1 MTLRIFTILWIL
13 GSYISGLGFTVL
25 MSLLSKYCKKN
36 STTMI
41 VSAVI
46 VAADFFVNLLGFPV
60 ISSLVLSS
68 GFAMTDLPVWRGRTW
83 LVYVI
88 LGKNVLVT
96 AVLLLWHRRVY
107 TGS

>member
-1 MTLRIFTILWIL
+1 MTLSTFTILWIL

-25 MSLLSKYCKKN
+25 MSLLSKYCRKN

-68 GFAMTDLPVWRGRTW
+68 GFGMTNMLVWGGKTW
-83 LVYVI
+83 AVWAI
-88 LGKNVLVT
+88 LLKNVLVT
-96 AVLLLWHRRVY
+96 AALLWWHRRVY
-107 TGS
+107 MR